1 MTNDPAEVMTDVEA
15 LRILLRH
22 VTATSSGLSKEDH
35 LELSHAV
42 LKVHCLRLNL
52 KEQSHDN

>member
-1 MTNDPAEVMTDVEA
+1 MNDPAVEMTDIEA

-22 VTATSSGLSKEDH
+22 ATANSSGLSKEDH
-35 LELSHAV
+35 LELSYAV

-52 KEQSHDN
+52 KEQTVGLD